1 MASKTIQQ
9 TKCATLSFTLSHTS
23 RQSLGP
29 IEVVLTSLQDIAQLN
44 ILATDVVID
53 ELDSLCSMYICC
65 L

>member
-9 TKCATLSFTLSHTS
+9 TKCATLSFTFSHTS
-23 RQSLGP
+23 RLSLGP
-29 IEVVLTSLQDIAQLN
+29 IEVVLPSLQDIAQLN

-53 ELDSLCSMYICC
+53 KLDSLYSVDICC